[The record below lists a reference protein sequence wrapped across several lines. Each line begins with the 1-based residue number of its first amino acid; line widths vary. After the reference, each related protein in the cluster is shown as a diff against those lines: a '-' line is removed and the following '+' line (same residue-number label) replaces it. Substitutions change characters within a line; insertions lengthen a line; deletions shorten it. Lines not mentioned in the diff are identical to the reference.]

1 MNNGWQAAAC
11 AGVLHPHAVM
21 HHRVTD
27 HPRHT
32 THLDGTGG
40 EHTVA
45 EIRRQLPL
53 YERISPQA
61 AQAVAARLDVQNYGR
76 GREVFHIGD
85 PADHLFIITA
95 GKVKLTRPSRQLPTR
110 ESLLWLLGPGDMFG
124 ELSLFDEGMR
134 TTSAMTV
141 TPATVARIEREVL
154 LELMD
159 EHSDLTRA
167 VLRQLA
173 GRLRQ
178 AHDTLT
184 GLTQSDVSGRLA
196 SVLLLMGER
205 FGQATDAGIEVPRDV
220 TQQELGQ
227 MIGASRERVNR
238 TLNEFVGRNWLQ
250 ITPTRFILRDV
261 EKLQGRMA

>member
-1 MNNGWQAAAC
+1 M
-11 AGVLHPHAVM
+11 
-21 HHRVTD
+21 
-27 HPRHT
+27 
-32 THLDGTGG
+32 
-40 EHTVA
+40 A
-45 EIRRQLPL
+45 ETRRQLPL

-61 AQAVAARLDVQNYGR
+61 AQAVAARLDVQNLGR
-76 GREVFHIGD
+76 GRELFHLGD
-85 PADHLFIITA
+85 PANHLFIVTA

-124 ELSLFDEGMR
+124 ELSLFDEGTR
-134 TTSAMTV
+134 TTSAVTV
-141 TPATVARIEREVL
+141 TPATVASIEREVL
-154 LELMD
+154 LSLMD
-159 EHSDLTRA
+159 DHPDLTRA

-196 SVLLLMGER
+196 AVLLLMGDR
-205 FGQATDAGIEVPRDV
+205 FGQTTEAGLEVPRDL

-238 TLNEFVGRNWLQ
+238 TLNEFVGRDWLQ
-250 ITPTRFILRDV
+250 VTPTRFVIKDV
-261 EKLQGRMA
+261 ARLSGRMA